1 MNKHT
6 ATLADL
12 ARIFQLP
19 KHCTKAVIVIEAG
32 KVPVLH
38 VRRHVFPHL
47 GGAEL
52 REISESVDLVPR
64 RDVP

>member
-1 MNKHT
+1 
-6 ATLADL
+6 
-12 ARIFQLP
+12 
-19 KHCTKAVIVIEAG
+19 VIEAG

-52 REISESVDLVPR
+52 REISESFDLVPR